1 MSAVCSLLQSRYYA
15 ATANAVWLLLRSG
28 SQQRILRP
36 TWYLDITN
44 RSHLAHTV
52 VVSKTGRA
60 RGRELSRFRII
71 EGIPSNRQEAAME
84 YQHRETLLVERS
96 HIKLCQTVSATR
108 DKRILEG
115 GLVAAV

>member
-1 MSAVCSLLQSRYYA
+1 
-15 ATANAVWLLLRSG
+15 
-28 SQQRILRP
+28 
-36 TWYLDITN
+36 
-44 RSHLAHTV
+44 
-52 VVSKTGRA
+52 
-60 RGRELSRFRII
+60 
-71 EGIPSNRQEAAME
+71 ME